1 MNRLLILAIVLLF
14 SVSCKKEIVKNVDVS
29 NIKVT
34 VSVTRFEQ
42 KFYEADKTTLS
53 SLKNEFPYL
62 FPVQND
68 SIWLNKIKDKEEREL
83 YKKSQEVF
91 GDFENEKMQIEDL
104 FKHLKYEHS
113 NFESPKIITLIT
125 NLDYQN
131 KIVYADSLLF
141 VSLDMYLGKN
151 SEVYQDFPVYL
162 SQNFDKSQLVVD
174 MAKAISNHYFV
185 ENKSRQFLDM
195 VIGSGKQ
202 MYMIDVEN
210 KSRQF
215 LDMVIGSG
223 KQMYMIDSYL
233 PSFSDAHKIGYSE
246 AEYEWAM
253 ANESQIWKYFI
264 ENKVLYST
272 DSGLYDRFMAEGP
285 FSKFYID
292 IDKESPGRIGVWLG
306 WQIVRSYM
314 NNNDVT
320 LQQLLRTD
328 AEEIFKNSKY
338 KPKK

>member
-1 MNRLLILAIVLLF
+1 
-14 SVSCKKEIVKNVDVS
+14 
-29 NIKVT
+29 
-34 VSVTRFEQ
+34 
-42 KFYEADKTTLS
+42 
-53 SLKNEFPYL
+53 
-62 FPVQND
+62 
-68 SIWLNKIKDKEEREL
+68 EL
-83 YKKSQEVF
+83 YKKSQAVF
-91 GDFENEKMQIEDL
+91 GDFENEKVQIEDL
-104 FKHLKYEHS
+104 FKHVKYEHP
-113 NFESPKIITLIT
+113 NFDPPKIITLIT

-162 SQNFDKSQLVVD
+162 SQNFNKSQLVVD
-174 MAKAISNHYFV
+174 IASAISDRYFTAD
-185 ENKSRQFLDM
+185 KSRQFLDM
-195 VIGSGKQ
+195 VIGAGKK
-202 MYMIDVEN
+202 MYLID
-210 KSRQF
+210 R
-215 LDMVIGSG
+215 
-223 KQMYMIDSYL
+223 YL
-233 PSFSDAHKIGYSE
+233 PSISDAQKIGYSE

-264 ENKVLYST
+264 ENKVLFST

-314 NNNDVT
+314 NNNNVT